1 MVLHLRRLAPLLP
14 IAAAAALVRAEAAPI
29 RIDGE
34 FMDWTAAPFAADA
47 AGDGGESGVDFTRV
61 DAADDDRRLYLRFD
75 TTAEVQP
82 DEGQEIT
89 LALDTDLDAATGA
102 IIGPIGADLLWNFGS
117 RSGIFFVGGL
127 GVPVAHDDLG
137 LFVGPTVSDT
147 QFELALARDARPD
160 GVTPLF
166 PLDRF
171 RFVLYHGI
179 GTGDLLDASAT
190 PYVFTGGPVDV
201 PSLSFARERSGDV
214 RVGAYNIENDGLFSG
229 GSRPA
234 AQARL
239 LAAVDADVWVIT
251 EVWGHDAAA
260 VAAKLDEQVPLAP
273 GETWNAVK
281 RDAGNVV
288 ASRFPIVDSWPVL
301 SGSRITAVLVDPRP
315 ALDTDL
321 LVVANHWSCCTA
333 DAARQDQAD
342 GLIRFLLDARTPG
355 GTLDLVDGTPIVI
368 CGDFNLV
375 GWRRQLVT
383 LLTGDI
389 DDNAAFGP
397 DSPPDWDGTPL
408 EAADLRH
415 PDELFAA
422 TWWDDNSSFYPGR
435 LDWIFYTGSALELGT
450 HVVVETRSMTD
461 ANLAANGLLVADTR
475 AASDHAP
482 VFADFRAP
490 GGDGEPEP
498 EPPYAGGTRLAVE
511 PNPFRDATT
520 VRFALGA
527 AGAYRLTVHDVAGR
541 RVREI
546 ESGEA
551 TAGPREATWDGRDA
565 RGRPLAAGVYFVRLQ
580 TAAGE
585 RTRRVTVLR

>member
-1 MVLHLRRLAPLLP
+1 MIRVARLLLASALL
-14 IAAAAALVRAEAAPI
+14 AAAAPGQADGSPV
-29 RIDGE
+29 RIDGD
-34 FMDWTAAPFAADA
+34 FSDWAVPAFATDV
-47 AGDGGESGVDFTRV
+47 AGDGGDSGIDFTRV
-61 DAADDDRRLYLRFD
+61 DVSDDDRRLYLRFD
-75 TTAEVQP
+75 TTREVQP

-89 LALDTDLDAATGA
+89 LAIDADLDAGTGA
-102 IIGPIGADLLWNFGS
+102 IIGPIGAELLWNFGT
-117 RSGIFFVGGL
+117 RSGSFFTAAGS
-127 GVPVAHDDLG
+127 VPVTHDDLG
-137 LFVGPTVSDT
+137 LFMGPTVSDT
-147 QFELALARDARPD
+147 QFEVAIARDAAPD
-160 GVTPLF
+160 GSTPLF
-166 PLDRF
+166 PSDRF
-171 RFVLYHGI
+171 RFVIYHGV
-179 GTGDLLDASAT
+179 GTGDLLDASAV
-190 PYVFTGGPVDV
+190 PYVFTGGAVDV
-201 PSLSFARERSGDV
+201 PSLSFARERAGDV
-214 RVGAYNIENDGLFSG
+214 RIAAYNVENDGLFAG
-229 GSRPA
+229 AARVA
-234 AQARL
+234 AQSRL
-239 LAAVDADVWVIT
+239 IAAVDADVWVIT

-260 VAAKLDEQVPLAP
+260 VAAKLEEHLPSAP
-273 GETWNAVK
+273 GEAWHAVK

-288 ASRFPIVDSWPVL
+288 ASRFPVLGSWLALP
-301 SGSRITAVLVDPRP
+301 GSRITAVLLDPRP

-355 GTLDLVDGTPIVI
+355 GSLDLVDGTPIVI

-375 GWRRQLVT
+375 GWRQQLVT

-389 DDNAAFGP
+389 DDNAASGP
-397 DSPPDWDGTPL
+397 DSPPDWDGTAL
-408 EAADLRH
+408 LAADLRH
-415 PDELFAA
+415 PDEYFAA
-422 TWWDDNSSFYPGR
+422 TWWDDNSPFYPGR
-435 LDWIFYTGSALELGT
+435 LDWIFYTGSVLELGT

-461 ANLAANGLLVADTR
+461 ANLAANGLLAADTR

-498 EPPYAGGTRLAVE
+498 GPPYAGGTRLAVE

-527 AGAYRLTVHDVAGR
+527 AGTYRLTVHDVAGR

-551 TAGPREATWDGRDA
+551 AAGPREAAWDGRDA

>member
-1 MVLHLRRLAPLLP
+1 MVLHLSRLASLLP
-14 IAAAAALVRAEAAPI
+14 LAAAVAWAPAAATPI

-34 FMDWTAAPFAADA
+34 FTDWTGAPFAADA
-47 AGDGGESGVDFTRV
+47 AGDGGASGVDFTRV
-61 DAADDDRRLYLRFD
+61 DLSDDDRRLYLRFD
-75 TTAEVQP
+75 TTVEVQP

-89 LALDTDLDAATGA
+89 LALDTDMDAGTGA

-117 RSGIFFVGGL
+117 RSGQFFAGGI

-137 LFVGPTVSDT
+137 MFMAPTVSDT

-160 GVTPLF
+160 GATPLF

-179 GTGDLLDASAT
+179 GTGDMLDASGT
-190 PYVFTGGPVDV
+190 PYVFTGGPSDV
-201 PSLSFARERSGDV
+201 PSLSFARERSDDV
-214 RVGAYNIENDGLFSG
+214 RIGAYNIENDGLFSG
-229 GSRPA
+229 GGRPA

-260 VAAKLDEQVPLAP
+260 VAAKLEEHVPGAP

-281 RDAGNVV
+281 LDAGNVV
-288 ASRFPIVDSWPVL
+288 ATRLPILASWPVL
-301 SGSRITAVLVDPRP
+301 AGSRITAVLVDPRP

-333 DAARQDQAD
+333 DAQRQDQAD

-355 GTLDLVDGTPIVI
+355 GTLDLVEGTPIVI

-389 DDNAAFGP
+389 DDNASFGP
-397 DSPPDWDGTPL
+397 DSPPDWDGTAL
-408 EAADLRH
+408 KAADLRH

-435 LDWIFYTGSALELGT
+435 LDWIFYTGSVLELGT
-450 HVVVETRSMTD
+450 HIVVETRSMTD
-461 ANLAANGLLVADTR
+461 ANLAANGLLRTDTR

-482 VFADFRAP
+482 VFADVRAP

-498 EPPYAGGTRLAVE
+498 EPPYAGGARLAVE

-520 VRFALGA
+520 VRYALGA

-546 ESGEA
+546 EAGA
-551 TAGPREATWDGRDA
+551 APAGPREAAWDGRDA
-565 RGRPLAAGVYFVRLQ
+565 RGRALAAGVYFVRLE
-580 TAAGE
+580 TAGAE